1 MDETKEQLIYLAR
14 IESLAEEILVDR
26 QEMVKLD
33 ERRNN
38 LRVAAREIRN
48 STENKFWIQIGAS
61 LVKSE
66 KNRALDILQKDTD
79 LINTEVENLQKSIK
93 AKVNQLRELEHASP
107 LTGLM
112 LNPLSNKEMSVLK
125 KNLV

>member
-61 LVKSE
+61 LVKAE

-93 AKVNQLRELEHASP
+93 AKVNQLRELEHTSP

-125 KNLV
+125 KNFV